1 MLLRKSGEIEKVARE
16 EVKEKITAILKRK
29 RDQIHVPIKP
39 QKIKTQKHVQ
49 ELNRKSSLETHP
61 ILGGERE
68 REAFR
73 E

>member
-1 MLLRKSGEIEKVARE
+1 
-16 EVKEKITAILKRK
+16 
-29 RDQIHVPIKP
+29 
-39 QKIKTQKHVQ
+39 VQ

-73 E
+73 ERESSVKSGEKNSMTKTNCEHRYQWRQCAV